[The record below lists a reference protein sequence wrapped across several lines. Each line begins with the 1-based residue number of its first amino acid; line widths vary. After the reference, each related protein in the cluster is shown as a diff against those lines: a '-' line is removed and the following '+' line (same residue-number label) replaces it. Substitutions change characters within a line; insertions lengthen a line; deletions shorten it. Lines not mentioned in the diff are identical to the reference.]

1 MDKLVAQY
9 SRPPH
14 QNEMYSEQE
23 QQDLTASVPPLSLK
37 FNLPPVDD
45 HSAFLRAM
53 TDDHSNPS
61 CPIKLAH
68 GTTTLAFRFQGGIIV
83 CTDSRATAGNWIAS
97 QTVKKVIP
105 VSRLSRGEDKKSN
118 EPTPGLLGTMAGG
131 AADCQYWLRY
141 LSQQCTLHG
150 KFSSI
155 IDICGQWKEGHC

>member
-37 FNLPPVDD
+37 FSLPPVDNR
-45 HSAFLRAM
+45 SAFLRAM

-68 GTTTLAFRFQGGIIV
+68 GTTTLAFRFQGGIV
-83 CTDSRATAGNWIAS
+83 RFPTFRLYHGSFDS
-97 QTVKKVIP
+97 
-105 VSRLSRGEDKKSN
+105 
-118 EPTPGLLGTMAGG
+118 
-131 AADCQYWLRY
+131 
-141 LSQQCTLHG
+141 G
-150 KFSSI
+150 KCML
-155 IDICGQWKEGHC
+155 IDVMG